1 MIKDPLQIKYA
12 VGLLFV
18 KKLRFRNKTNTVSL
32 KKQYVMEMFSE
43 KLFYLL
49 ILALLVVIYLRCK
62 KRTTNNNLSVKKEEF
77 DAGLTEPPSLHPIID
92 HSKCLGCG
100 SCVLACHEKNVL
112 GVINR
117 KAELIA
123 PTRCIGHGACKD
135 ACPAGAITLVFGTE
149 KRGVDIPMVQPNFET
164 NVPGIFIAGELGGM
178 GLIRNAVEQG
188 KQALE
193 SIAGKS
199 NKNGKNGEV
208 LDVLIIGAGPAGFS
222 ASLAA
227 MEHKLNCVTL
237 EQESLGGTVSHYP
250 RNKIVMTR
258 PAVLPMFGKTRFT
271 ETTKEEL
278 IEFWKDV
285 EKSTSVKINYKE
297 RVLKVER
304 EDGYFK
310 VTSENGTLNSYKSQT
325 VLLAKGRRGTPR
337 KLDVPG
343 EEKPK
348 VVYRLTDPDQYKS
361 QHVIVVGGGDSAL
374 EAAYSIS
381 EMPGTTV
388 TLSYRSEAF
397 GRAKKKNR
405 DKVQKAQEDGGLN
418 VLMKSKVKEIR
429 DNDLLLDYEGQVITL
444 KNDAVIICAGG
455 ILPTAFLKET
465 GIEVE
470 TKRGTE

>member
-1 MIKDPLQIKYA
+1 MEIFFY
-12 VGLLFV
+12 LLLISV
-18 KKLRFRNKTNTVSL
+18 IV
-32 KKQYVMEMFSE
+32 
-43 KLFYLL
+43 LFYLL
-49 ILALLVVIYLRCK
+49 GIRRVTRK
-62 KRTTNNNLSVKKEEF
+62 NRFVKQEEF
-77 DAGLTEPPSLHPIID
+77 DAGLIEPPSLHPIVD

-100 SCVLACHEKNVL
+100 SCVLACHENDVL

-135 ACPAGAITLVFGTE
+135 ACPVGAITLVFGTE

-193 SIAGKS
+193 SIAGKIS
-199 NKNGKNGEV
+199 KNSKNDEV

-237 EQESLGGTVSHYP
+237 EQETLGGTVAHYP
-250 RNKIVMTR
+250 RNKIVMTQ

-271 ETTKEEL
+271 ETTKEVL

-285 EKSTSVKINYKE
+285 EKSTGVKINYKE
-297 RVLKVER
+297 RVLKIER

-310 VTSENGTLNSYKSQT
+310 VTSENGTLRSYKSQT

-337 KLDVPG
+337 KLDIPG

-348 VVYRLTDPDQYKS
+348 VVYRLTDPDKYKT

-381 EMPGTTV
+381 EVPGTTV
-388 TLSYRSEAF
+388 TLAYRSEAF

-405 DKVQKAQEDGGLN
+405 DKVQKAQEDGILN
-418 VLMKSKVKEIR
+418 VLMNSNVKEIR
-429 DNDLLLDYEGQVITL
+429 DHDLLLDRDGQEITL

-455 ILPTAFLKET
+455 ILPTAFLKEI